1 MIGPTLR
8 LNLEAVI
15 TSEGRSLTQR
25 SGPEK
30 VAVVEW
36 NKVFGEF
43 VVLDQH
49 KAMCSGMDSTLPAFQ
64 QCLIPFGIL

>member
-1 MIGPTLR
+1 MIDPTLR

-36 NKVFGEF
+36 NKVFG
-43 VVLDQH
+43 
-49 KAMCSGMDSTLPAFQ
+49 
-64 QCLIPFGIL
+64 